1 MTEPISLPIGSPD
14 ELKGEVILTTDPVLN
29 FCQLAV
35 LTCQRA
41 QGDRS
46 KPIRDS
52 WVRLCGTYQS
62 KGGVL
67 ASPEVRAVRFSMR
80 DHCSFETHIWYPARH
95 CKSYLSYISPSP
107 RHVIRPRIH
116 LGTCYLRYLGVH
128 KLAGG
133 VQGLLPNVY

>member
-1 MTEPISLPIGSPD
+1 M
-14 ELKGEVILTTDPVLN
+14 LN

-46 KPIRDS
+46 KIVRES

-67 ASPEVRAVRFSMR
+67 ASPEVRTVRF
-80 DHCSFETHIWYPARH
+80 P
-95 CKSYLSYISPSP
+95 
-107 RHVIRPRIH
+107 
-116 LGTCYLRYLGVH
+116 
-128 KLAGG
+128 
-133 VQGLLPNVY
+133 